1 MIWLVS
7 NGGSPKDQGPT
18 QASLGVFDW
27 QHFLMIRL
35 SVNCQGQQSRSM
47 FSTMFSDEKHR
58 TEIVATIGGK
68 SSISDQLV
76 ENPH

>member
-1 MIWLVS
+1 
-7 NGGSPKDQGPT
+7 
-18 QASLGVFDW
+18 
-27 QHFLMIRL
+27 
-35 SVNCQGQQSRSM
+35 M

-76 ENPH
+76 ENPHWGALSSAD

>member
-1 MIWLVS
+1 MTTHEVPSLV
-7 NGGSPKDQGPT
+7 
-18 QASLGVFDW
+18 VIDW
-27 QHFLMIRL
+27 RHFLTIRL